1 MSKRKSK
8 KKAFRKGAAPAA
20 RSEFILDAV
29 EPTPE
34 FKAKNA
40 LERVKTDQ
48 GAYTLRVRDKRPIDK
63 YHRLYLID
71 EDNGIGEKYR
81 RGISEDQYRAADRL
95 ACNYER
101 SLHNT
106 CKAVDI
112 VSVQASVNGELYPV
126 ESIVN
131 AIHLHARMMK
141 RLSRGS
147 QEIVKLI
154 CCDEKSLMN
163 YEQSRAWRK
172 GYGMIRFREA
182 LDELVAAFRSLGG
195 EGIQNQ

>member
-1 MSKRKSK
+1 MGKRRKKQKSGIQGE
-8 KKAFRKGAAPAA
+8 RAAKP
-20 RSEFILDAV
+20 EFILEAV

-34 FKAKNA
+34 FKARHA

-131 AIHLHARMMK
+131 AIHLHVRMMK

-154 CCDEKSLMN
+154 CCDEKSLLA

-195 EGIQNQ
+195 TKYKNE